1 MIGLLYNGPIKSNIH
16 LKGTGM
22 NTDNIFDNVSPK
34 TTNHTVSIEF
44 ALAEREVWTRAACAV
59 ASANDCK
66 STTTAINWANKITD
80 AYVERFGKSDNDRKG
95 V

>member
-1 MIGLLYNGPIKSNIH
+1 
-16 LKGTGM
+16 M

-66 STTTAINWANKITD
+66 STSTAITD
-80 AYVERFGKSDNDRKG
+80 AYVERFGTTVNIRKD